1 MSRYRFVE
9 VEKVNHAV
17 TTLCRVL
24 QVSRAAYY
32 SWSTTAMSARA
43 RANVDLL
50 EKIRTIHA
58 RSRLTYGWPRVHAEL
73 RAAGESCSRRRVAR
87 LMRENKIA
95 GRVPKRFRRTT
106 IADPF
111 TALPDLVQRNF
122 TPTEPDQLWV
132 TDITYV
138 RTVEG
143 WLYVAVVLD
152 CFSRRV
158 VGWAMEDRLGSELTL
173 KAMQMALLHRDPA
186 PGLVHHSDRGC
197 QYTSAVYENLLTAY
211 DVLQSVSRPGN
222 CYDNAVAESFFSTL
236 KQDLV
241 FRASWTTREQAKHA
255 IFEYIEAF
263 YNRERRHSL
272 LGHVS
277 PETYEAR
284 YRAGQVA

>member
-17 TTLCRVL
+17 TTLCCVL

-32 SWSTTAMSARA
+32 SWSTTTAVSARA

-50 EKIRTIHA
+50 EKIRTVHA

-122 TPTEPDQLWV
+122 YQA
-132 TDITYV
+132 
-138 RTVEG
+138 G
-143 WLYVAVVLD
+143 
-152 CFSRRV
+152 RV
-158 VGWAMEDRLGSELTL
+158 P
-173 KAMQMALLHRDPA
+173 RD
-186 PGLVHHSDRGC
+186 
-197 QYTSAVYENLLTAY
+197 
-211 DVLQSVSRPGN
+211 VSTG
-222 CYDNAVAESFFSTL
+222 
-236 KQDLV
+236 
-241 FRASWTTREQAKHA
+241 
-255 IFEYIEAF
+255 
-263 YNRERRHSL
+263 
-272 LGHVS
+272 G
-277 PETYEAR
+277 
-284 YRAGQVA
+284 